1 MKIIDKYIARNFIG
15 TFFFMVLILSSI
27 AIIIDLSQ
35 KLDRINSTGSS
46 AWEALIQFYPFWA
59 IWIINTF
66 LPVAVFISVIYF
78 TSRLT
83 AQTEIVAI
91 QAGGISF
98 FRITRPYIIVASLLA
113 FTAMMVN
120 NIVLPWANVKKN
132 AYQYVHLLSN
142 GDRESYYKRQII
154 SSQISKNEYVFVESY
169 DRTEKLGNTF
179 TYQRFDSITMKE
191 QILAS
196 SFDWSDEDSAYLLR
210 NVHQRYIIN
219 PQKDSIFYFPEKKLK
234 LSVTPDELL
243 PEGYVAETMNSFEL
257 QRFIDSQKSKGSAN
271 VVVYENELHARISS
285 PFSTFILTILALSLS
300 SKKRRGGIGINLA
313 VGVTLAFVY
322 IFFSQVSKTFSE
334 QGYMSS
340 FAATWIPNVV
350 FGFLTL
356 WLYFKR
362 AKS

>member
-1 MKIIDKYIARNFIG
+1 
-15 TFFFMVLILSSI
+15 MVLILSSI

-35 KLDRINSTGSS
+35 KLDRINSSGST
-46 AWEALIQFYPFWA
+46 AWEAIFQFYPFWA

-83 AQTEIVAI
+83 AQTEIVAM

-98 FRITRPYIIVASLLA
+98 YRLTRPYIIVASMLA

-120 NIVLPWANVKKN
+120 NVILPWANTKKN

-142 GDRESYYKRQII
+142 SDRENYYKRQVI

-169 DRTEKLGNTF
+169 DRTEKLGNSL

-196 SFDWSDEDSAYLLR
+196 SFNWSEKDTAYLLR
-210 NVHQRYIIN
+210 NVHQRFVLN
-219 PQKDSIFYFPEKKLK
+219 DKKDSILYFPEKQLK

-257 QRFIDSQKSKGSAN
+257 QKFIASQKSKGSAN
-271 VVVYENELHARISS
+271 VVVYENELHSRISS

-313 VGVTLAFVY
+313 VGITLAFVY
-322 IFFSQVSKTFSE
+322 IFFSQISKTFSE
-334 QGYMSS
+334 QGYMSA
-340 FAATWIPNVV
+340 FMATWLPNVV
-350 FGFLTL
+350 FGILTAVFYL
-356 WLYFKR
+356 KR